1 MVETDLDRKIIIKYS
16 INSENWVEGNIYHF
30 HFQKSKCVHI
40 FNLNTDWEEVRIEL
54 IYYDGLEI
62 FGTFQGYSKLDN
74 KSIWIID
81 LLQLKRDIILNKILP
96 DEI

>member
-1 MVETDLDRKIIIKYS
+1 MEKKLIIKYS
-16 INSENWVEGNIYHF
+16 LSDENWLENNIYPF
-30 HFQKSKCVHI
+30 LFQENKCVHI
-40 FNLNTDWEEVRIEL
+40 INMNPDWEDLRLEL
-54 IYYDGLEI
+54 ISYDGLEI
-62 FGTFQGYSKLDN
+62 FGTFQGYSGIDH